1 MIGNGKYLPRKTTYS
16 VYPQY
21 VLNAL
26 YSVLLCSISQVCISY
41 LAAGNVSRLKERC
54 ILKIRRSTESDRI
67 AITGIHT
74 SAFGQEQGQEIVEL
88 VNGLL
93 NDDTAKPLLS
103 LVAETDG
110 MTVGHIL
117 FTVARLQCE
126 DQEISA
132 RILAPLAVSS
142 PFQGEGIVGELIR
155 EGLKQ
160 LAESGVDLVFVLG
173 HPGYY
178 PKFGFHAA
186 GVLGFEAPYPIP
198 SEHADAWM
206 VQELKVGVIGSIEGR
221 VQCSGALNQPQHW
234 RE

>member
-1 MIGNGKYLPRKTTYS
+1 MKT
-16 VYPQY
+16 
-21 VLNAL
+21 
-26 YSVLLCSISQVCISY
+26 
-41 LAAGNVSRLKERC
+41 
-54 ILKIRRSTESDRI
+54 RRSTESDRI

-74 SAFGQEQGQEIVEL
+74 SAFGQEQGQEIVGL

-117 FTVARLQCE
+117 FTVARLLRE
-126 DQEISA
+126 GQEISA

-142 PFQGEGIVGELIR
+142 PFQGEGIGGELIR

-173 HPGYY
+173 HPGHYT
-178 PKFGFHAA
+178 KFGFHAA
-186 GVLGFEAPYPIP
+186 GVLGFEAAYPIP
-198 SEHADAWM
+198 SVHADTWM

>member
-1 MIGNGKYLPRKTTYS
+1 M
-16 VYPQY
+16 
-21 VLNAL
+21 
-26 YSVLLCSISQVCISY
+26 
-41 LAAGNVSRLKERC
+41 
-54 ILKIRRSTESDRI
+54 KIRHSTESDRI
-67 AITGIHT
+67 AISGIHR

-88 VNGLL
+88 VNDLL
-93 NDDTAKPLLS
+93 DDDTAKPLLS

-110 MTVGHIL
+110 MLVGHIL
-117 FTVARLQCE
+117 FTVARLQLE
-126 DQEISA
+126 DDEVSV

-142 PFQGEGIVGELIR
+142 HFQGEGVGGMLIR

-178 PKFGFHAA
+178 PKYGFQTA

-198 SEHADAWM
+198 LFHADAWM
-206 VQELKVGVIGSIEGR
+206 VQELKAGVIGSIEGR
-221 VQCSGALNQPQHW
+221 VQCSAVLNQPQYW